1 MAGLER
7 ITDAAGDFGGLS
19 ASGEGTGLYATQG
32 RPLWP
37 GRLCGLGPR
46 GVVRLRSEEG
56 CTFVRPVAAGPL
68 DPEHKPVFDRR
79 DGDVL

>member
-7 ITDAAGDFGGLS
+7 ITDAAGDFGGLT
-19 ASGEGTGLYATQG
+19 ASGEGTGLYAAQG
-32 RPLWP
+32 RPALARP
-37 GRLCGLGPR
+37 PVRPR
-46 GVVRLRSEEG
+46 PPRRGAAAQRGG